1 MVNAVTNLIQIANS
15 LIFNRI
21 LTINGQVSQ
30 IDHMSDQ
37 SWILLR
43 LFGVKNHQ
51 ILEIFIWQML
61 CYLTRNAL
69 FFYVF
74 RISVDDCWTK
84 YPRFKLFHQNLRTK
98 DGSTPHRKLKR
109 DWGAELASNL
119 AFMTSF
125 SPFQPPPDLTNICSS
140 FINGFCKSTQTSQRW
155 KMFSNQVLSKM
166 ADGWNIPTHVQHV
179 KNI

>member
-1 MVNAVTNLIQIANS
+1 MVYAVTNLIQIANS

-69 FFYVF
+69 FFMFLGFLWMIAGPSILDSNYF
-74 RISVDDCWTK
+74 IKIWEQKMEAPLIENWKEIEGLSLHQILHLWPLS
-84 YPRFKLFHQNLRTK
+84 PRFSLLQIW
-98 DGSTPHRKLKR
+98 PIY
-109 DWGAELASNL
+109 AAAS
-119 AFMTSF
+119 
-125 SPFQPPPDLTNICSS
+125 
-140 FINGFCKSTQTSQRW
+140 
-155 KMFSNQVLSKM
+155 
-166 ADGWNIPTHVQHV
+166 
-179 KNI
+179 

>member
-69 FFYVF
+69 FFMFLGFLWMIAEPSILDSNYF
-74 RISVDDCWTK
+74 IKIWEQKMEAPLIENWKEIEGLSLHQILHLWPLS
-84 YPRFKLFHQNLRTK
+84 PRFSLLQIW
-98 DGSTPHRKLKR
+98 PIY
-109 DWGAELASNL
+109 AAAS
-119 AFMTSF
+119 
-125 SPFQPPPDLTNICSS
+125 
-140 FINGFCKSTQTSQRW
+140 
-155 KMFSNQVLSKM
+155 
-166 ADGWNIPTHVQHV
+166 
-179 KNI
+179 

>member
-1 MVNAVTNLIQIANS
+1 MVYAVTNLIQIANS

-51 ILEIFIWQML
+51 ILAIFIWQML

-69 FFYVF
+69 FLCF
-74 RISVDDCWTK
+74 
-84 YPRFKLFHQNLRTK
+84 
-98 DGSTPHRKLKR
+98 
-109 DWGAELASNL
+109 
-119 AFMTSF
+119 
-125 SPFQPPPDLTNICSS
+125 
-140 FINGFCKSTQTSQRW
+140 
-155 KMFSNQVLSKM
+155 
-166 ADGWNIPTHVQHV
+166 
-179 KNI
+179 

>member
-69 FFYVF
+69 FFMFLGFLWMIAGPSILDSNYF
-74 RISVDDCWTK
+74 IKIWEQKMEAPLIENWKEIEGLSLHQILHLWPLS
-84 YPRFKLFHQNLRTK
+84 PRFSLLQIW
-98 DGSTPHRKLKR
+98 PIY
-109 DWGAELASNL
+109 AAAS
-119 AFMTSF
+119 
-125 SPFQPPPDLTNICSS
+125 
-140 FINGFCKSTQTSQRW
+140 
-155 KMFSNQVLSKM
+155 
-166 ADGWNIPTHVQHV
+166 
-179 KNI
+179 